1 MNVPSMR
8 EGEPQME
15 AEQIE
20 THAVTRDGR
29 AWQPSYLLDIDQE
42 ICIGCGRCFKV
53 CGRSVMTLQGIT
65 EDGDLVGLD
74 DDEEILRKVM
84 TVTDPGACIG
94 CRACGRVCG
103 KNCQTHGSS

>member
-1 MNVPSMR
+1 
-8 EGEPQME
+8 ME

-20 THAVTRDGR
+20 TQAVTRDGR

-65 EDGDLVGLD
+65 VDGYLAGLD

-94 CRACGRVCG
+94 CGACGRVCG
-103 KNCQTHGSS
+103 KNCQKHGPS

>member
-1 MNVPSMR
+1 MR
-8 EGEPQME
+8 EGEAQME

-65 EDGDLVGLD
+65 EDGNLVGLD

-103 KNCQTHGSS
+103 KNCQAHGSS

>member
-1 MNVPSMR
+1 MN
-8 EGEPQME
+8 ME
-15 AEQIE
+15 Q
-20 THAVTRDGR
+20 TMTQAVTRDGR
-29 AWQPSYLLDIDQE
+29 AWQPIYLLGIDQE

-94 CRACGRVCG
+94 CGACGRVCG
-103 KNCQTHGSS
+103 KNCQTHGPS

>member
-1 MNVPSMR
+1 
-8 EGEPQME
+8 ME
-15 AEQIE
+15 AEQTE
-20 THAVTRDGR
+20 TQTVTRDGR

-65 EDGDLVGLD
+65 EDGNLVGLD

-94 CRACGRVCG
+94 CGACGRVCG
-103 KNCQTHGSS
+103 KNCQKHGSS

>member
-1 MNVPSMR
+1 MSEFVT
-8 EGEPQME
+8 GITFGG
-15 AEQIE
+15 AEW
-20 THAVTRDGR
+20 TPAFVT
-29 AWQPSYLLDIDQE
+29 DINQKT
-42 ICIGCGRCFKV
+42 CIGCGRCFKV

-94 CRACGRVCG
+94 CGACGRVCG
-103 KNCQTHGSS
+103 KNCQRHGPS